1 MIFLRLCL
9 VNSIVFF
16 VFIGLII
23 LSINCFNLH
32 VYCTP
37 YHFKKFMGVGTTHV
51 TVVLITWKDST
62 EKMTSKL
69 NDCTDGVTSN

>member
-23 LSINCFNLH
+23 LSINCFNL
-32 VYCTP
+32 YCTT

-69 NDCTDGVTSN
+69 NDCTDGVTSK